1 MAVYPNPVVNIVNVE
16 YQIKSVA
23 TVKFEIYSMTGAKV
37 IALTAC
43 TKPIGEFTEMLSVGT
58 LLPGM
63 YVLNITVDGAPQM
76 HRITVQ

>member
-1 MAVYPNPVVNIVNVE
+1 MAVYPNPVADIVNIE

-37 IALTAC
+37 IASTAY
-43 TKPIGEFTEMLSVGT
+43 TKPVGEFTEMLSVGT
-58 LLPGM
+58 LLPGV
-63 YVLNITVDGAPQM
+63 YVLKITVDGAPQM